1 MKRWLFLLLMVAG
14 CQLVVYAEEEI
25 LVVVTQVRNDEGNI
39 LVMIQTDENE
49 KPFYGLSEAQKGI
62 VSVVIKGVFDRPFL
76 ISVFHDENADWEMDM
91 DEQGRPIE
99 GFARKSLRA
108 FPEDGKCML
117 TLFYPSNE

>member
-1 MKRWLFLLLMVAG
+1 MRRWLFLLLMVAG
-14 CQLVVYAEEEI
+14 CQLAVYAEEEI

-49 KPFYGLSEAQKGI
+49 KPFYGLSKAQKGT

-76 ISVFHDENADWEMDM
+76 ISVFHDENTDWKMGIDK
-91 DEQGRPIE
+91 QGRPIE
-99 GFARKSLRA
+99 GFARKSLRT

-117 TLFYPSNE
+117 KLFYPSNE